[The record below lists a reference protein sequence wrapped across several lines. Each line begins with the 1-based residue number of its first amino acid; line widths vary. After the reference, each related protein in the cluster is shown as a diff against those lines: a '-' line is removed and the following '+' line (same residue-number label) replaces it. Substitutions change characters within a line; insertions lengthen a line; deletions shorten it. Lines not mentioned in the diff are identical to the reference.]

1 MKKTVYLAIVLA
13 AISAVSCQKEKELHP
28 VGGRINFTAATEY
41 RNGTETRTIY
51 SGVYTQTSTDYE
63 RIDWENDDQITIL
76 YHHEANGAGSNES
89 VPYDIVD
96 NTQSTA
102 SEVIGQTTY
111 PNRKGRADIAVAQ
124 GSNALEWADAETH
137 KFFGLYPSVGS
148 GRTLTTATVN
158 GNLVGRVTGLSI
170 PSRQYVKYNASQG
183 KYLPEDMDYAYMV
196 AYKDMSNNAEQS
208 VDLPFSPVVTA
219 VEFRLH
225 LPDTKPSF
233 SVSKV
238 ELKSSSTA
246 LAGSYS
252 VDITGYDSTSGCV
265 TWTAGN
271 FPQAS
276 SSSNVI
282 VEFHNASGSA
292 VNPSLPNQATSP
304 DPQTYLNFTLFVL
317 PQQINNPELLIKY
330 TDSNNAQEQTI
341 KKITLT
347 NLQLDPGKKYLVYN
361 TQAGY
366 DKFEYVLSKPD
377 DQDWEG
383 HVAHTFANIPV
394 TTSIKR
400 SKANNS
406 HTENVTWKVQCKSP
420 IHDAWFNGLPP
431 DQIYNN
437 FTLTEDHT
445 NNTFSVGFPAAG
457 TFTDNTITAFDAA
470 TEILQKREPLSSAR
484 DLSMYDVAGN
494 SLGSRTT
501 ANCYVVS
508 RPGTY
513 RIPFYYGNAVV
524 GGQTNLSAYYP
535 DSVSAISGAWGSGN
549 TVETQNYYLPR
560 FYNAAG
566 VYITNPNIITDITNS
581 SYGGV
586 GTLTAGVTWFD
597 SFTVTPTVSG
607 NGANDYIQFTIT
619 PENIKPGNI
628 LIQLASST
636 VGGNWPVIWSWHI
649 WVTDRDLT
657 PQNGVMPVNL
667 GWVDA
672 DVVVPGAVTRYQDQ
686 TLTLRLVQ
694 VENGVEVNWG
704 TEFTLST
711 KGGEVVSVE
720 NNSQGKNPHFQWG
733 RKDPFN
739 EDASTILLMK
749 HADNGTSGV
758 HYWRGIRTNNV
769 MLEGEKSLTWM
780 DGPAVP
786 LYQAATTSSYYI
798 WNIVPNHEKYGPF
811 TTAQKN
817 ALTGSSFNPSGTTWT
832 GTTTTSYTTKN
843 NSVNLTWFWN
853 DDLCL
858 LGNCSHSG
866 HSGIPLIPIGD
877 WNIGTNYGNDWTIKE
892 GVTISSS
899 VYNEIQSR
907 VDAGQITAAVWN
919 NFKQNCLTTNTTTT
933 EPYTL
938 TLNGNPY
945 PYGPHSQAVADVL
958 ILQSGVF
965 AFYAVGNAYN
975 DIDATLVTETSQPY
989 TTDAARSAGS
999 ILYNLWSAALYNEN
1013 ASVTKYKTVY
1023 DPCPVGFTVPTI
1035 DTYLG
1040 SSWASQVGNNKE
1052 ATGLA
1057 AMSDYPQSSARIND
1071 LSVAVSGTADSP
1083 LYTGSPAK
1091 GFYWTDR
1098 PCNMEVVNAANK
1110 HTIDGY
1116 QYHTD
1121 SYILMTETS
1130 TSTVAHYNRR
1140 AAASIRPMQDPG
1152 SNIYPAATA
1161 SPGNASGG
1169 LEGVSTGTDLY

>member
-1 MKKTVYLAIVLA
+1 VISIKQEDSIMKKFFAFAIALTA
-13 AISAVSCQKEKELHP
+13 FFAVSCQKEKELHP
-28 VGGRINFTAATEY
+28 VGSQIVFTAATEY
-41 RNGTETRTIY
+41 TNGVETRTIY
-51 SGVYTQTSTDYE
+51 SGDYTNTTPKYE
-63 RIDWENDDQITIL
+63 RIQWISTDDVEILYSHGSNSSAQYDIDGSTIL
-76 YHHEANGAGSNES
+76 GSGN
-89 VPYDIVD
+89 
-96 NTQSTA
+96 QRKSTA
-102 SEVIGQTTY
+102 
-111 PNRKGRADIAVAQ
+111 DITLKS
-124 GSNALEWADAETH
+124 GSSALTWADGGTH
-137 KFFGLYPSVGS
+137 KFFGVYPAPNNSNGL
-148 GRTLTTATVN
+148 TLTTTGS
-158 GNLVGRVTGLSI
+158 GNNLNGRVTGLVI
-170 PSRQYVKYNASQG
+170 PDHQTATWDATKG
-183 KYLPEDMDYAYMV
+183 KYLPDMSKAYMV
-196 AYKDMSNNAEQS
+196 SFADYSQNPATT
-208 VDLPFSPVVTA
+208 VALPFTPVMSA
-219 VEFRLH
+219 FEFNLK
-225 LPDTKPSF
+225 LPDNRPSYT
-233 SVSKV
+233 VSKV
-238 ELKSSSTA
+238 QLSTA
-246 LAGSYS
+246 STDIAGGYS
-252 VDITGYDSTSGCV
+252 VDITGYDTTNEAV
-265 TWTAGN
+265 TWTYAAQSS
-271 FPQAS
+271 PTAS
-276 SSSNVI
+276 TSVVVSFNNNGATEPAIPNSNAADGL
-282 VEFHNASGSA
+282 H
-292 VNPSLPNQATSP
+292 
-304 DPQTYLNFTLFVL
+304 FTLFTLPVSISNPVL
-317 PQQINNPELLIKY
+317 SIKY
-330 TDSNNAQEQTI
+330 HDGTVKQVTLTGLTLGAGQKVVVSNN
-341 KKITLT
+341 K
-347 NLQLDPGKKYLVYN
+347 
-361 TQAGY
+361 AGH
-366 DKFEYVLSKPD
+366 D
-377 DQDWEG
+377 DFTYEISSPSSQQWEG
-383 HVAHTFANIPV
+383 HVAHTFSNIPV

-420 IHDAWFNGLPP
+420 IWNTWSDGLPP
-431 DQIYNN
+431 EQVYSN
-437 FTLTEDHT
+437 FTLTEDHN

-457 TFTDNTITAFDAA
+457 IFTDNTITAFDAA

-494 SLGSRTT
+494 SLGSRTA

-535 DSVSAISGAWGSGN
+535 DNVSAISSDWRSGN
-549 TVETQNYYLPR
+549 TDETQNYYLPR
-560 FYNAAG
+560 FYNAVG
-566 VYITNPNIITDITNS
+566 EYITNPNIITDITNS

-636 VGGNWPVIWSWHI
+636 VGGTWPVIWSWHI

-749 HADNGTSGV
+749 HADNGASGV

-786 LYQAATTSSYYI
+786 LYNRTGGTV
-798 WNIVPNHEKYGPF
+798 VPNRYVWTIKIGHEKYGPF
-811 TTAQKN
+811 TTANKD
-817 ALTGSSFNPSGTTWT
+817 ALAQTSFTPSGATWVET
-832 GTTTTSYTTKN
+832 MAS
-843 NSVNLTWFWN
+843 
-853 DDLCL
+853 
-858 LGNCSHSG
+858 
-866 HSGIPLIPIGD
+866 
-877 WNIGTNYGNDWTIKE
+877 
-892 GVTISSS
+892 
-899 VYNEIQSR
+899 EIQSYTVKSTSNSELLSASTVAAMIFTYGWFTSDYFHPTGGVSDPFYFEPGKVFSIEQR
-907 VDAGQITAAVWN
+907 TYFYNIVSPGGNSSNIWYNTFGQDDWESIRDILN
-919 NFKQNCLTTNTTTT
+919 NQL
-933 EPYTL
+933 EPNYGTGQWDL
-938 TLNGNPY
+938 TLNGASF
-945 PYGPHSQAVADVL
+945 PYGPHSQEVADVL
-958 ILQSGVF
+958 ILHSGV
-965 AFYAVGNAYN
+965 YQNADFDY
-975 DIDATLVTETSQPY
+975 VQETTPVSYSY
-989 TTDAARSAGS
+989 TTDAARNAGS
-999 ILYNLWSAALYNEN
+999 ILYNLWNSALYNEN
-1013 ASVTKYKTVY
+1013 ASVTKYKSVY
-1023 DPCPVGFTVPTI
+1023 DPCPAGFAVPTI
-1035 DTYLG
+1035 ETYLG

-1057 AMSDYPQSSARIND
+1057 AMPTYPQTSARIND
-1071 LSVAVSGTADSP
+1071 LNCAVSGTANSP

-1140 AAASIRPMQDPG
+1140 AAASIRPMRDPG

-1169 LEGVSTGTDLY
+1169 LEGVSTGTELY